1 MKRVLV
7 VGLLLAVSAWAFA
20 FDFGGYLDNTSG
32 VADAPP
38 GSANAVRLVQRT
50 TLALWAEQELGA
62 WTLEGEGSY
71 TFTPAIP
78 VLLDVERLTVGT
90 DVIASEAG
98 ATTFGFTAGRS
109 TYTDA
114 TGYVLNHTLDGI
126 KLQVNQRQS
135 SFRLGLGTTALL
147 LKPTNSI
154 ILSTPDVLDLSDQ
167 DALLAPPRLVVDVQ
181 YRMLEVFANQH
192 LNLAATIQE
201 DLRPESELTPVGT
214 QEASPTAGG
223 HVDTQYVTLGLRG
236 GLAPGLFHASY
247 YTLNSG
253 RQLEYVENVRST
265 TGSWYEYTQL
275 LAHMAGTE
283 LTYFIPELL
292 NSRARLFGQ
301 FTTGEPADSVES
313 DGPALGD
320 TFVPLS
326 PARYSDVF
334 TLQPGNSA
342 HVGVSYSVRPLT
354 ELGVDVIQTQLASVV
369 YFRTAGSG
377 SVSEPSVDPASTG
390 AYVGTDVNLTVT
402 AVPLSDVRLVL
413 KGGVFAPNPSVMTAD
428 NQNVDYQV
436 TLQGVLRF

>member
-7 VGLLLAVSAWAFA
+7 LVLLLAVSAWAFA
-20 FDFGGYLDNTSG
+20 FDFGGYLDNTTG

-38 GSANAVRLVQRT
+38 GSANAARLVQRT

-62 WTLEGEGSY
+62 WTLEGEGNY

-78 VLLDVERLTVGT
+78 LLLDVERLTVST

-126 KLQVNQRQS
+126 KLQVSQQQS

-167 DALLAPPRLVVDVQ
+167 DVLLAPPRLVLDVQ
-181 YRMLEVFANQH
+181 YRLLEVFANQH
-192 LNLAATIQE
+192 LSLAATIQE
-201 DLRPESELTPVGT
+201 DLRPESGLTPVGT

-223 HVDTQYVTLGLRG
+223 HVDTQYLTLGLG
-236 GLAPGLFHASY
+236 GGIAPGLFHASY

-253 RQLEYVENVRST
+253 RQLEYVENVRSA
-265 TGSWYEYTQL
+265 TGSWYEYTEL

-301 FTTGEPADSVES
+301 FTTGEPAD
-313 DGPALGD
+313 PAQPGLGD
-320 TFVPLS
+320 SFVPLS
-326 PARYSDVF
+326 PASYSDVF

-342 HVGVSYSVRPLT
+342 HVGVSYSIRPLAAV
-354 ELGVDVIQTQLASVV
+354 GVDVIQTELSSVM

-390 AYVGTDVNLTVT
+390 AYVGTDVNLTVS